1 MKKTSIL
8 IAASTECNNN
18 YKSEIVKAKN
28 ELEAYFG
35 NKLTVKESMESSFPI
50 IAINAEL
57 TTADVENL
65 NEMFPEDRATQLLI
79 LCYEEETMNKETMN
93 NDILYVQ

>member
-8 IAASTECNNN
+8 IAASIECNNN
-18 YKSEIVKAKN
+18 YKNEIVRAKN
-28 ELEAYFG
+28 ELKEYFG
-35 NKLTVKESMESSFPI
+35 SRLVMKESMESSFPI

-65 NEMFPEDRATQLLI
+65 NEMFSGDRATQLLI
-79 LCYEEETMNKETMN
+79 LCHEEDMENS
-93 NDILYVQ
+93 DILYVQ

>member
-8 IAASTECNNN
+8 IAASIECNNN
-18 YKSEIVKAKN
+18 YRTEVIKAKN
-28 ELEAYFG
+28 ELKEYFG
-35 NKLTVKESMESSFPI
+35 SRLVMKESMESSFPI

-65 NEMFPEDRATQLLI
+65 NEMFSEDRATRLLI
-79 LCYEEETMNKETMN
+79 LCHEEHMENY
-93 NDILYVQ
+93 DILYVQ

>member
-8 IAASTECNNN
+8 IAASTECDND
-18 YKSEIVKAKN
+18 YKHEILRAKN
-28 ELEAYFG
+28 ELKEYFG
-35 NKLTVKESMESSFPI
+35 NRLVVKESMESSFPI

-65 NEMFPEDRATQLLI
+65 NEMFSEERTTKLLI
-79 LCYEEETMNKETMN
+79 LCHEEEAMDNE
-93 NDILYVQ
+93 ILYVQ

>member
-8 IAASTECNNN
+8 LTASVECNNN
-18 YKSEIVKAKN
+18 YKNEIVKAKN
-28 ELEAYFG
+28 ELKEYFG
-35 NKLTVKESMESSFPI
+35 SRLIMRESMESSFPI
-50 IAINAEL
+50 ITVNAEL

-65 NEMFPEDRATQLLI
+65 NEMFSEDRVTRLLI
-79 LCYEEETMNKETMN
+79 LCHEDEAMD